1 MKYLPFLGLV
11 LILLSSIEPKP
22 EPLSQE
28 STNPEISTDYNI
40 VNMAASI
47 YDILTAGC
55 QHETMDHSNLLVCWN
70 QEEEL
75 YN

>member
-1 MKYLPFLGLV
+1 MKYLPYLGLA
-11 LILLSSIEPKP
+11 LILISSIEPKP
-22 EPLSQE
+22 EQLSKE
-28 STNPEISTDYNI
+28 SPNPEISTDYII

-55 QHETMDHSNLLVCWN
+55 RHERIEHSGLLICLSE
-70 QEEEL
+70 EEEL